1 MKFDDLSINEKSNI
15 IFDKCCCYPKNWN
28 KGENCIEKENAFY
41 IKAKINNNL
50 LSYISESNT
59 FPREELLNQ
68 NPHFLYGKY
77 KNRWKFLN
85 EDGQIICETSKFE
98 GHNSFDCSGLVFA
111 AYRSAGLDWT
121 QWDRVNSRIYYSW
134 TKRVPLSELVP
145 GDLVFYS
152 YKANISTIHHIS
164 IYAGNGMM
172 WEAHNTKKGLLFSS
186 IYSIQGLIPFGGRV

>member
-1 MKFDDLSINEKSNI
+1 MKRYILPFLLIIFFSCSEKNDKKNINSSDVIISATLLKFDDLSINEKSNI

-98 GHNSFDCSGLVFA
+98 GHNSF
-111 AYRSAGLDWT
+111 
-121 QWDRVNSRIYYSW
+121 
-134 TKRVPLSELVP
+134 ELVRF
-145 GDLVFYS
+145 DS
-152 YKANISTIHHIS
+152 IDNIIIGPLPEKPKEMIIEILESKNYPELTP
-164 IYAGNGMM
+164 
-172 WEAHNTKKGLLFSS
+172 KCKV
-186 IYSIQGLIPFGGRV
+186 Q